1 MLRRLDWGS
10 SKISLVHVRA
20 RRFGEQHVIGKQSEN
35 LAIWGAD
42 LRSFL
47 H

>member
-1 MLRRLDWGS
+1 M
-10 SKISLVHVRA
+10 
-20 RRFGEQHVIGKQSEN
+20 IGKQSEN

-47 H
+47 HKRLNDSHIKCNTW